1 MFKFRRI
8 LGVML
13 GFVAISLLSANIA
26 SAAQYYCN
34 GRIYTDPCAPLR
46 MTNNTSQL
54 QFCLGSEEYK
64 EYKKVAFSSKC
75 EKTLTKYKSWGNC
88 KATALMG
95 AKTKKVINYNATDDY
110 CLKKIKELYPNHY

>member
-1 MFKFRRI
+1 
-8 LGVML
+8 ML
-13 GFVAISLLSANIA
+13 GFVAISLFSVNMA

-46 MTNNTSQL
+46 ELGKSQQL
-54 QFCLGSEEYK
+54 SSCLSDSEYEA
-64 EYKKVAFSSKC
+64 YKKAAFSSDC
-75 EKTLTKYKSWGNC
+75 EKTLTKYRSWGNC

-95 AKTKKVINYNATDDY
+95 AKTKKVIRYNATDDY